1 MKKVLSVLFAF
12 SILAVGCTPAFT
24 PAPTVTASPEP
35 RTLTVFADSALTE
48 AFTEVGAQFE
58 AANPGVTVKFRFGGT
73 QTLRNQIIQSGGA
86 DVFASASVREMTVLV
101 AALMVDKNAA
111 QRAFATDKL
120 VVVLPTGNPANIQSI
135 DGLAAPGLKLSLPA
149 ETDPAGK
156 YTRIMLKNLNAT
168 YGDGF
173 NQKVIGNAA
182 FSEENVRLV
191 VDRVKSGEADAG
203 IVYFSDLITAPSL
216 VTLPIPDEANTLA
229 EFTIAALTQSPNT
242 DLAQKFVDFI
252 FSSDGQNILLSWK
265 FGAAR

>member
-1 MKKVLSVLFAF
+1 MKKVLSALFAL
-12 SILAVGCTPAFT
+12 SILAVGCTPAST
-24 PAPTVTASPEP
+24 PAPTATATVQP

-48 AFTEVGAQFE
+48 AFTEVSSRFE
-58 AANPGVTVKFRFGGT
+58 EANPGVMVKFQFGGT

-86 DVFASASVREMTVLV
+86 DVFASASVREMTALV
-101 AALMVDKNAA
+101 AALMVNKNAV
-111 QRAFATDKL
+111 QRAFVTDKL
-120 VVVLPTGNPANIQSI
+120 VVVLPPGNPANIQSI

-156 YTRIMLKNLNAT
+156 YTRIVLKNLNAT

-173 NQKVIGNAA
+173 NQKVISNAA
-182 FSEENVRLV
+182 FNEENVRLV

-216 VTLPIPDEANTLA
+216 VTLPIPDDANILA
-229 EFTIAALTQSPNT
+229 EFTIAALTRSPNA
-242 DLAQKFVDFI
+242 DLAQKFVDFV
-252 FSSDGQNILLSWK
+252 FSSDGQTILQQWK

>member
-1 MKKVLSVLFAF
+1 MKKVLSVLFAL
-12 SILAVGCTPAFT
+12 SIFVVGCAPASA

-48 AFTEVGAQFE
+48 AFTEIGARFE
-58 AANPGVTVKFRFGGT
+58 AVNPGVMVKFQFGGT

-111 QRAFATDKL
+111 QRAFATDKM
-120 VVVLPTGNPANIQSI
+120 VVILPPGNPANIQSI

-156 YTRIMLKNLNAT
+156 YTRITLKNLNTT

-173 NQKVIGNAA
+173 NQKVIANAA
-182 FSEENVRLV
+182 FNEENVRQV
-191 VDRVKSGEADAG
+191 VERVKSGEADAG

-216 VTLPIPDEANTLA
+216 VTLPIPDEAKTLA
-229 EFTIAALTQSPNT
+229 EFTIAALTQSPNA
-242 DLAQKFVDFI
+242 DLAQQFVDFV